1 MKKFPEWV
9 PEDVVEYYRRESESK
24 ERPDEFDRQ
33 GIEVLCQAME
43 SETMRKAWE
52 ATARRKDKVPPF
64 FLAQVIAMTH
74 LATAGI
80 SSVPSPEQIATFRK
94 LTAKVTA
101 LSSEIEDAVGHWC
114 DEVMLHYFGVRPDKM
129 VQELAD
135 NMEEFTSMVEDHRK
149 WLTDRTGKP
158 GSKNAKRT
166 FVIRLLSERIY
177 EWYGT
182 PLHDTVAATA
192 SIILDD
198 YVDSET
204 VRKIVAYPK
213 TRSHYSDT

>member
-33 GIEVLCQAME
+33 GIEVLCRAME

-52 ATARRKDKVPPF
+52 AIARRKDKVPPS
-64 FLAQVIAMTH
+64 FLAGVIADTH
-74 LATAGI
+74 LVTDGI
-80 SSVPSPEQIATFRK
+80 SSVPSPEQIATFRN
-94 LTAKVTA
+94 LTAKVKV
-101 LSSEIEDAVGHWC
+101 LSSEIEAAVGHLS
-114 DEVMLHYFGVRPDKM
+114 DGVMLHYIGDRPDKM
-129 VQELAD
+129 IQELAD

-177 EWYGT
+177 DWYGT

-198 YVDSET
+198 YVDSDT
-204 VRKIVAYPK
+204 VRKLIAYSK
-213 TRSHYSDT
+213 TS